1 MLVSNID
8 YSEEEKVRNLINYG
22 LCDNYRLF
30 TNKIKMHT
38 FWHQWE
44 GRHWSCGGLWSWDG
58 VGAYWS
64 TLGIHE
70 VKTAALTSQ
79 CC

>member
-1 MLVSNID
+1 M
-8 YSEEEKVRNLINYG
+8 RNFINYG

-30 TNKIKMHT
+30 TDKIKMHT

-58 VGAYWS
+58 VGFCEGD
-64 TLGIHE
+64 TRKGGTIFE
-70 VKTAALTSQ
+70 M
-79 CC
+79 